1 MNKPFATTRISNAL
15 VACSLLLL
23 LSYHTDS
30 ISSDHNP
37 FPIVKCFQKTTKYER
52 ILLTQLRNRNSTR
65 EQFCNAANKLIEL
78 LVPKVVECL
87 STVMV
92 EIDSPVAHCHGE
104 ILNECIE
111 IVSVMRSG
119 DALLHIFRK
128 HFPHAAIN
136 KILVQRNEDTAQPI
150 FKYKKMS
157 PTLLKAKTV
166 IITEPMIATGGS
178 LTMVIDL
185 LKEYGI
191 KEKNI
196 IVAAVCAAPE
206 GLTRLSE
213 QYPELRIVLIVI
225 DDHLNEKAYISPGI
239 GDFGDRYFGTESE

>member
-1 MNKPFATTRISNAL
+1 MNKPFATTHLHNAL
-15 VACSLLLL
+15 VTCSLLLL

-30 ISSDHNP
+30 IPSDHNR
-37 FPIVKCFQKTTKYER
+37 FHIVKCSHKPTKYER
-52 ILLTQLRNRNSTR
+52 ILMTQLRNEESTR

-87 STVMV
+87 TTITVD
-92 EIDSPVAHCHGE
+92 INSPVAHCQGE

-185 LKEYGI
+185 LKDYGI
-191 KEKNI
+191 EENNI

-206 GLTRLSE
+206 GLARLSE

-225 DDHLNEKAYISPGI
+225 DDHLNEKSYIVPGI
-239 GDFGDRYFGTESE
+239 GDFGDRYFGTE